1 MSIFEGKV
9 ALVTGGS
16 TGIGRATAFD
26 FAEKGAYVVVADINA
41 EGAKKTVELIKAAR
55 GEALFVQADVS
66 KAADCENMVAK
77 TVEVYE
83 RLDFACNNAGIEGVS
98 ASIAD
103 MKPEDWQRVINVN
116 LTGVFLSMKY
126 EIPEML
132 KQQGGVIVNM
142 ASILGQVGFPK
153 AGAYTA
159 AKHGVLGLTKVAAQE
174 YSALGI
180 RVNAICPAFIE
191 TPMLERAGLLGNKA
205 VRKSIEE
212 LHPIGRLGR
221 AEEIAHVVTF
231 LCSPDASFV
240 SGEAM
245 LVDGAYMTGSIPH
258 FDAQVAEK
266 PRATEIAREP
276 VYR

>member
-16 TGIGRATAFD
+16 TGIGRATALD
-26 FAEKGAYVVVADINA
+26 FAEKGAYVVVADVNA
-41 EGAKKTVELIKAAR
+41 EEAKKTVELIKAAR
-55 GEALFVQADVS
+55 GEAFFIQADVS
-66 KAADCENMVAK
+66 KALDCKNMVAK

-83 RLDFACNNAGIEGVS
+83 RLDYACNNAGIEGVS
-98 ASIAD
+98 ANIAD

-132 KQQGGVIVNM
+132 KQHGGVIVNM
-142 ASILGQVGFPK
+142 ASILGQVGFPN

-159 AKHGVLGLTKVAAQE
+159 AKHGIVGLTKVAALE

-180 RVNAICPAFIE
+180 RVNAVCPAFIE

-205 VRKSIEE
+205 VRKSIED

-221 AEEIAHVVTF
+221 TEEIAHAVTF
-231 LCSPDASFV
+231 LCSPDASFI
-240 SGEAM
+240 SGESM
-245 LVDGAYMTGSIPH
+245 LVDGAYVAGSIPRIT
-258 FDAQVAEK
+258 AQPTQTSQQPEK
-266 PRATEIAREP
+266 EST
-276 VYR
+276 YR